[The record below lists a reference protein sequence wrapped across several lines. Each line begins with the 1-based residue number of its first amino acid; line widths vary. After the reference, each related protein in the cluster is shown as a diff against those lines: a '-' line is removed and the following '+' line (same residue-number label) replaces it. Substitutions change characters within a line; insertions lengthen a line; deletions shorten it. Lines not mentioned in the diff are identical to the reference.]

1 MYNGSMIDYPNPPAG
16 ELISFRLDGAL
27 QEAVDRIARQDGCSR
42 SEVLRRLLMA
52 NLQSEEQLTVR
63 CVRRLRAI
71 EGELTQ
77 MHELLGDAEAED
89 AAEFVEEAV
98 DAVGRAVDELEEWE
112 EEDD

>member
-1 MYNGSMIDYPNPPAG
+1 MYTSCMIDTANPASG
-16 ELISFRLDGAL
+16 DVISFRLDGAL
-27 QEAVDRIARQDGCSR
+27 QEAVDRIARQDACSR

-77 MHELLGDAEAED
+77 LHEILDDAEAED
-89 AAEFVEEAV
+89 AAEFLEVAV
-98 DAVGRAVDELEEWE
+98 DGVGRAIDELEEWE
-112 EEDD
+112 EEED

>member
-1 MYNGSMIDYPNPPAG
+1 MIDTANPPSG
-16 ELISFRLDGAL
+16 DVISFRLDGAL

-42 SEVLRRLLMA
+42 SEILRRLLMA
-52 NLQSEEQLTVR
+52 NLQSEDQLTVR
-63 CVRRLRAI
+63 WIRRLRAI

-77 MHELLGDAEAED
+77 MHELFGEAEASD

>member
-1 MYNGSMIDYPNPPAG
+1 MIDYPSPQSG
-16 ELISFRLDGAL
+16 EMISFRLDTAL

-71 EGELTQ
+71 EGEMAQ
-77 MHELLGDAEAED
+77 MHELLYDDEAED
-89 AAEFVEEAV
+89 AAEFLEVAI
-98 DAVGRAVDELEEWE
+98 DAVGRTIDELEDFE

>member
-1 MYNGSMIDYPNPPAG
+1 MIDYPNPPSG

-27 QEAVDRIARQDGCSR
+27 QEAVDRIARQDRCSR

-52 NLQSEEQLTVR
+52 NLHSEDQLTVR

-77 MHELLGDAEAED
+77 IHELLEEAEED
-89 AAEFVEEAV
+89 EAAGFVEYAV
-98 DAVGRAVDELEEWE
+98 DGAGRAIDELEDFE